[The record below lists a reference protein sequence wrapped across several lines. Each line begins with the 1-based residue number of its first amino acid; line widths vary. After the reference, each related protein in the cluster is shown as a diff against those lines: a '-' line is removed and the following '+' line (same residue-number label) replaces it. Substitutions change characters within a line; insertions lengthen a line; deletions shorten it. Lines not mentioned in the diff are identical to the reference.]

1 MLRNKN
7 SRIHREQWHGPAYNT
22 RSTRSIFFPFIKLLV
37 HKIQRCMY
45 YAQKLWA
52 ACVCVFFLL
61 LLLCFSFR
69 LWFML
74 CRSRVYAIC
83 KWIKHFFFGGISI
96 LTFRKIRI
104 YYILTRSRLCISLC
118 VHHVQNVQFRQCL
131 WYFFCTA
138 HSDSFECFV
147 ISLFLFFC
155 HNYFACCTI
164 SIANGHIK
172 DSSNEKQSNEKK
184 KLWIARK

>member
-7 SRIHREQWHGPAYNT
+7 SRIHQEQWHGPAYNT

-52 ACVCVFFLL
+52 ACVCVFFCCC
-61 LLLCFSFR
+61 CFVFR
-69 LWFML
+69 FGFGS
-74 CRSRVYAIC
+74 CCAEAVYMRFANELSILS
-83 KWIKHFFFGGISI
+83 FGGISI

-118 VHHVQNVQFRQCL
+118 VHHVQIVQFRL
-131 WYFFCTA
+131 YVRDILRYLA
-138 HSDSFECFV
+138 RIHSNATFY
-147 ISLFLFFC
+147 LFLP
-155 HNYFACCTI
+155 
-164 SIANGHIK
+164 
-172 DSSNEKQSNEKK
+172 
-184 KLWIARK
+184 